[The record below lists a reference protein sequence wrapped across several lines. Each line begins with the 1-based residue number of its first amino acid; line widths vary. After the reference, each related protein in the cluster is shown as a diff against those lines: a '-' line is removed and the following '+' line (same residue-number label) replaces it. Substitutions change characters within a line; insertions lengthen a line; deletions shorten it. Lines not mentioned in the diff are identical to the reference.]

1 MTIIMFILI
10 FGVIVMTHEFGHFL
24 LAKMNGIGVV
34 EFSIGMG
41 PKIIRFSKNNTE
53 YSLRLLPI
61 GGACMF
67 EGEDGLEVEEGKSN
81 GLPFQKAN
89 VWGRISTVLA
99 GPVFNF
105 ILAFFLSLIMV
116 GFSGTDRPVVT
127 GLIEGYPAQQ
137 AGLRPGDE
145 LIRLNGE
152 RVHVYREVSF
162 ISMLNQGEPIEIEY
176 KRDGEKYTTV
186 INPYYDGES
195 GRYYIGLSG
204 GGEYVE
210 GKGLR
215 IIPYSLYEVRYW
227 LKTTYK
233 SLGMLIN
240 GQASKEDLAGP
251 VGMVQVIDEA
261 YETTKPYGIS
271 AVVLTMMNLAVLL
284 SVNIGVLNLLPL
296 PALDGGRLVFLLLEV
311 VRGKPVPP
319 EKEGM
324 VHFAGFVALMILMVF
339 VMYNDIMRIFS

>member
-10 FGVIVMTHEFGHFL
+10 FGVIVITHEFGHFL
-24 LAKMNGIGVV
+24 LAKMNGIGVI

-41 PKIIRFSKNNTE
+41 PKILKYKKNGTE

-67 EGEDGLEVEEGKSN
+67 EGEDGLEAEAGESN
-81 GLPFQKAN
+81 GIPFQKAN
-89 VWGRISTVLA
+89 VWGRISSVLA
-99 GPVFNF
+99 GPFFNF
-105 ILAFFLSLIMV
+105 ILAFLLSLILV
-116 GFSGTDRPVVT
+116 GFSGTDRPVVS
-127 GLIEGYPAQQ
+127 GLIEDYPAEQ
-137 AGLRPGDE
+137 AGLRVGDE
-145 LIRLNGE
+145 ILRLNGE
-152 RVHVYREVSF
+152 RVRVYREVSLF
-162 ISMLNQGEPIEIEY
+162 SMLNQGETVEIEY
-176 KRDGEKYTTV
+176 RRDGQTNTV
-186 INPYYDGES
+186 VIEPLYEE

-210 GKGLR
+210 GRGLN

-227 LKTTYK
+227 LKSTYK
-233 SLGMLIN
+233 SLGMLIQ
-240 GQASKEDLAGP
+240 GQASKEDVAGP
-251 VGMVQVIDEA
+251 IGMVQVIDDA
-261 YETTKPYGIS
+261 YETTKPYGMS

-296 PALDGGRLVFLLLEV
+296 PALDGGRLVFLLVEV